1 VVLVNQAGLW
11 SLMAIVIGVPV
22 ATGLAILVIW
32 RTQGHR
38 APAEAVAPAGRLTPV
53 ASSAPDSTREA
64 RQNVLG

>member
-1 VVLVNQAGLW
+1 VVLVNQAGFW
-11 SLMAIVIGVPV
+11 SLMAIVIGVPF

-38 APAEAVAPAGRLTPV
+38 APAEAVAPTGRLTPV
-53 ASSAPDSTREA
+53 ASSAPEITPQA